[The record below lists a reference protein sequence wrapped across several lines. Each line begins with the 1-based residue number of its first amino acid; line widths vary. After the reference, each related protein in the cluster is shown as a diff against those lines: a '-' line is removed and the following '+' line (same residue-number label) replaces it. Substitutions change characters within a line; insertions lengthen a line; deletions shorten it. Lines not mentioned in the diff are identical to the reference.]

1 VVLEGDVEL
10 SPVAGRPDDATVEEL
25 VEHYRGLA
33 GEHEDWEDYR
43 KAMVTERRAVVRI
56 APNRAYGMLQLPP
69 PSGS

>member
-1 VVLEGDVEL
+1 L